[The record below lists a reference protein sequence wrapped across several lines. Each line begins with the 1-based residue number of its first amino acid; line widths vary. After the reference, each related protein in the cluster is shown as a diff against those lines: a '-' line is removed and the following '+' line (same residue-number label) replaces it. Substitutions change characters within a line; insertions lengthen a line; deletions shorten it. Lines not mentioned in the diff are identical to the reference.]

1 MVIRESCRVMMVMR
15 SMIMLV
21 MVMMMGENEE
31 AIQYTYIGTYV
42 HEYEQHDDIFRIFIL
57 KNDRD

>member
-1 MVIRESCRVMMVMR
+1 MVIRESCRVMMLMR

-31 AIQYTYIGTYV
+31 AIESTYICMYIYMKITTTFSEFSY
-42 HEYEQHDDIFRIFIL
+42 
-57 KNDRD
+57 